1 MIEGPSEDR
10 KRSAVGA
17 PEPTP
22 RAAASDIG
30 EFEPT
35 LGAAAP
41 DVEAM
46 LPWREVI
53 GSLASMFRLSGRVIF
68 RRKLLF
74 MALGIL
80 AYYSILY
87 AFAVYQ
93 PGSGFSVD
101 SALFV
106 LVELPG
112 TILGIYLTMDL
123 IAKERDRHTLEVL
136 FSTASSHYT
145 VWTIRM
151 LSVYFVLLVT
161 LMIMSTISYFFFA
174 EFPFF
179 WGGLNAFL
187 PAFLVANLTFY
198 TSVFTR
204 SANAAGMLALG
215 FVILVLMS
223 YDELQGTNWD
233 FFLKPFEVVV
243 TGEDPVWAEK
253 MLINRL
259 SVFVTGV
266 MLLFLALRRMEHR
279 EKLLT

>member
-1 MIEGPSEDR
+1 VSETE
-10 KRSAVGA
+10 SG
-17 PEPTP
+17 TP
-22 RAAASDIG
+22 LG
-30 EFEPT
+30 QFEPT
-35 LGAAAP
+35 LDGAAP
-41 DVEAM
+41 DVEAV

-53 GSLASMFRLSGRVIF
+53 GSLAALFRLSGRVIF

-74 MALGIL
+74 MWLGIL
-80 AYYSILY
+80 AYYAILY
-87 AFAVYQ
+87 TFAVYQ
-93 PGSGFSVD
+93 PGSGFGVD
-101 SALFV
+101 DALFV

-112 TILGIYLTMDL
+112 CVLGIYLAMDL

-151 LSVYFVLLVT
+151 LSVYFILLIT
-161 LMIMSTISYFFFA
+161 LLLMSTISYFFFA

-187 PAFLVANLTFY
+187 PAFLFANITFY
-198 TSVFTR
+198 CSVWTR

-215 FVILVLMS
+215 CMILVLMT
-223 YDELQGTNWD
+223 YEAFVGTNWD
-233 FFLKPFEVVV
+233 LFLKPFEIPL
-243 TGEDPVWAEK
+243 TGEDPAWAEK

-259 SVFVTGV
+259 SVFTTGA

-279 EKLLT
+279 ERLLT

>member
-1 MIEGPSEDR
+1 MSDEQTQATPD
-10 KRSAVGA
+10 VG
-17 PEPTP
+17 
-22 RAAASDIG
+22 D
-30 EFEPT
+30 FEPT
-35 LGAAAP
+35 LGAAEP

-74 MALGIL
+74 MTAGIL
-80 AYYSILY
+80 VYYAILY

-101 SALFV
+101 EALFV

-198 TSVFTR
+198 VSVFTR
-204 SANAAGMLALG
+204 SANAAGMVSLG

-223 YDELQGTNWD
+223 YEGLQGTNWD
-233 FFLKPFEVVV
+233 LFLKPFEVPVS
-243 TGEDPVWAEK
+243 GDDPVWAEK

-259 SVFVTGV
+259 SVFITGV
-266 MLLFLALRRMEHR
+266 TLLFLALRRMEQR

>member
-1 MIEGPSEDR
+1 VSQSPGEDR
-10 KRSAVGA
+10 TRPAGGD
-17 PEPTP
+17 PDPTP
-22 RAAASDIG
+22 GAVASHIG
-30 EFEPT
+30 DFEPT

-74 MALGIL
+74 MSAGIL
-80 AYYSILY
+80 AYYAILY

-101 SALFV
+101 EALFV

-112 TILGIYLTMDL
+112 TVLGIYLTMDL
-123 IAKERDRHTLEVL
+123 VAKERDRHTLEVL

-151 LSVYFVLLVT
+151 LSVYFALLVT
-161 LMIMSTISYFFFA
+161 LLIMSTISYFFFA
-174 EFPFF
+174 EFPFV

-187 PAFLVANLTFY
+187 PAFLIANLTFY
-198 TSVFTR
+198 FSVFTR

-223 YDELQGTNWD
+223 YEGLQGTNWD
-233 FFLKPFEVVV
+233 LFLKPFEVPAS
-243 TGEDPVWAEK
+243 GDDPVWAEK

-259 SVFVTGV
+259 SVFITGV
-266 MLLFLALRRMEHR
+266 TLLFLALRRMEHR